1 MAETQMSV
9 MLIAHTRLSDEFKR
23 HLYVSTRSD
32 TMSFRNV
39 ASAAEDSGY
48 VPTDGAAND
57 GQAVALTAIRTC
69 YSANKP
75 SEIVALE
82 GEKYF
87 RNSASDG
94 EGGTEADRLFRHITR
109 SGHLSTLEHL
119 TYTFAIEGVSRALL
133 AQLTRHRVGF
143 SFSVQ
148 SQRYVRMG
156 SGDKSGGFDYVIPP
170 SVGDQ
175 EVPDTNRYE
184 GTSAAWTRQSPLRA
198 IEIYEDAML
207 SAQEAYDK
215 LRAAGVPA
223 EDARMVLPNAAAT
236 NLTMTAN
243 LRALLDF
250 YGKRRKGRGA
260 QWEIAELAEALR
272 QAAVAV
278 DPWADPYFDA
288 A

>member
-1 MAETQMSV
+1 MSV
-9 MLIAHTRLSDEFKR
+9 MLTAHTRLSDEFKR

-32 TMSFRNV
+32 TMSFRHV

-48 VPTDGAAND
+48 VPTEGAATD

-87 RNSASDG
+87 GQSASDG

-109 SGHLSTLEHL
+109 SGHTSTLEHI

-156 SGDKSGGFDYVIPP
+156 SGDKSGGFDYVVPNTVKT
-170 SVGDQ
+170 SRFTRERYDSAMQTLQ
-175 EVPDTNRYE
+175 ETYDM
-184 GTSAAWTRQSPLRA
+184 LR
-198 IEIYEDAML
+198 EF
-207 SAQEAYDK
+207 
-215 LRAAGVPA
+215 GVPA

-260 QWEIAELAEALR
+260 QREITELAERLR
-272 QAAVAV
+272 EAVVAV
-278 DPWADPYFDA
+278 DPWVQPYFDA
-288 A
+288 T

>member
-9 MLIAHTRLSDEFKR
+9 KLIAHTALSGDFWWETELK
-23 HLYVSTRSD
+23 
-32 TMSFRNV
+32 
-39 ASAAEDSGY
+39 GG
-48 VPTDGAAND
+48 VPND
-57 GQAVALTAIRTC
+57 AQAVALTAIRTC

-82 GEKYF
+82 GERYF
-87 RNSASDG
+87 GQSASDG
-94 EGGTEADRLFRHITR
+94 EGGTEADRLFRYITR
-109 SGHLSTLEHL
+109 SGHLSTLEHAS
-119 TYTFAIEGVSRALL
+119 YTFAIEGVSRALL

-148 SQRYVRMG
+148 SQRYVRFG
-156 SGDKSGGFDYVIPP
+156 SDDKTSGFSYVVPP
-170 SVGDQ
+170 SIAKTCGTN
-175 EVPDTNRYE
+175 DTSIVCDDWGAFSNAYCFYE
-184 GTSAAWTRQSPLRA
+184 TVMG
-198 IEIYEDAML
+198 ML
-207 SAQEAYDK
+207 QAAYDA

-260 QWEIAELAEALR
+260 QWEIAELAERLR
-272 QAAVAV
+272 EEVTRV
-278 DPWADPYFDA
+278 DPWTAPYFDA
-288 A
+288 V